1 MNDPYLTS
9 LYAALAA
16 ETDRSRFEH
25 LLTELDRYIDAQV
38 KRARSVPVMER
49 R

>member
-1 MNDPYLTS
+1 MSDDYLKS
-9 LYAALAA
+9 LHAALAA
-16 ETDRSRFEH
+16 ETDRARFEQ
-25 LLTELDRYIDAQV
+25 LLTELDRYIDEQV